1 MYCNFNFNFNLNRR
15 QILVVSSLMFL
26 GMTAA
31 AQVHAG
37 TGGDEFKDLYDQL
50 MGWVQGTLGK
60 VVAVSMILVGIIAG
74 VARQSIMAFAV
85 GIAAGLGLY
94 YAPTVIDKT
103 LSAAVSLEA
112 DRETL
117 AQALMNFAGM

>member
-1 MYCNFNFNFNLNRR
+1 MYLKKLNRK
-15 QILVVSSLMFL
+15 QVTMLGFLLFITLLWVSSS
-26 GMTAA
+26 
-31 AQVHAG
+31 HAG
-37 TGGDEFKDLYDQL
+37 TGGEEFKELYDQL

-74 VARQSIMAFAV
+74 VARQSIMAFAI

-103 LSAAVSLEA
+103 LSATININEVDLNALSQSLSLL
-112 DRETL
+112 THL
-117 AQALMNFAGM
+117 

>member
-26 GMTAA
+26 GMIAA

-50 MGWVQGTLGK
+50 RGMWSYSEYSG
-60 VVAVSMILVGIIAG
+60 
-74 VARQSIMAFAV
+74 RAF
-85 GIAAGLGLY
+85 
-94 YAPTVIDKT
+94 
-103 LSAAVSLEA
+103 
-112 DRETL
+112 
-117 AQALMNFAGM
+117 Q